1 VLTVSHIS
9 IAPRESQMNTYYRA
23 VALYQDA
30 EIAEGSGTTR
40 RDAIADACEQISSIY
55 PREDVRFEIYP
66 ERM

>member
-1 VLTVSHIS
+1 
-9 IAPRESQMNTYYRA
+9 MNTYYRA